1 MSGHYNR
8 PDKPIESKYGL
19 FKVSPAYLNSEVRNT
34 DYQQRENVMKLLKL
48 AFIGGV
54 MTLTALSA
62 SAETFRWASNTD
74 PQTMDPHAVNSA
86 PVLSFLNNIYE
97 GLVRRNQDM
106 SIEGSLAQ
114 SWQPLTGENGWRFNL
129 RQGVTF
135 QDGSPFNSEDVM
147 FSYERASSEAAD
159 VRSWFAPVKEVR
171 VVDDYTIDFVTNA
184 PNPLFPDSIA
194 NFMILDKGWA
204 EANGAELPARDAEN
218 FATMNVNGTGPFTVV
233 SRDPGIKTVLEPN
246 AGWWGAA
253 EHNITEAIF
262 TPIGNATTGLAALLS
277 GEIDFIQPIPLQ
289 DVAQVEGRNGFKV
302 LEGEETRVIMFG
314 FGHEHEEL
322 LYSSDVTGSNPF
334 QDARVRQA
342 AAHAIDIASIDRV
355 LFRGKIEGASQLVP
369 AGISGYSE
377 ANSARPAYDPERA
390 KALLAEAG
398 YPNGFSFGLKC
409 PNDRYIND
417 EALCRAAASMFA
429 AVGLNAELSTGPVRD
444 YWSQLREDAFDM
456 YLLGW
461 SPGTFDME
469 HPIRFLLS
477 TPNSEKK
484 LGSWNF
490 GGYSNQR
497 VDTLLPSIQQ
507 EIDPEKRQAMVDEV
521 VAITQAEAAYI
532 PLYTQPLIW
541 AAKDNIDLTQR
552 ADNFFM
558 LRWVTVN

>member
-1 MSGHYNR
+1 
-8 PDKPIESKYGL
+8 
-19 FKVSPAYLNSEVRNT
+19 
-34 DYQQRENVMKLLKL
+34 MKILKL
-48 AFIGGV
+48 AFIGGA
-54 MTLTALSA
+54 MSLTAFSA

-97 GLVRRNQDM
+97 GLVRRNQGM
-106 SIEGSLAQ
+106 SIETSLAT
-114 SWQPLTGENGWRFNL
+114 SWEPLVGENGWRFTL
-129 RQGVTF
+129 REGVSF
-135 QDGSPFNSEDVM
+135 HDGAKFDAKDVL
-147 FSYERASSEAAD
+147 FSYKRASD
-159 VRSWFAPVKEVR
+159 RSCLMFGLGSHQSKRFASLMSIRLILSRKL
-171 VVDDYTIDFVTNA
+171 

-218 FATMNVNGTGPFTVV
+218 FATMNVNGTGPFKLD
-233 SRDPGIKTVLEPN
+233 SRDPGIKTVLVPN
-246 AGWWGAA
+246 AGWWDDV
-253 EHNITEAIF
+253 EHNITEAVF
-262 TPIGNATTGLAALLS
+262 TPIGNAATGLAALLS

-289 DVAQVEGRNGFKV
+289 DIAQVESRDGFSV

-314 FGHEHEEL
+314 FGHEHEAL
-322 LYSSDVTGSNPF
+322 LYSSDVSGSNPF
-334 QDARVRQA
+334 QDVRVRQA

-355 LFRGKIEGASQLVP
+355 LFRGKIDGASQLVP

-377 ANSARPAYDPERA
+377 ANSTRPAYDPDRA

-444 YWSQLREDAFDM
+444 YWPQLREDAFDM

-497 VDTLLPSIQQ
+497 VDALLPSIQQ
-507 EIDPEKRQAMVDEV
+507 EIDPAKRQAMVDEV